1 MKDPSKLKLFKIWM
15 ISWRHNCKMF
25 YFNHIIKLKRSI
37 DLVSKLRQ
45 IETTIDEH
53 CFHNH
58 FLYGYRLF
66 FSKLFWLVDLF
77 SCSNSS
83 WLSHLKFIEIKEVF
97 SNKMFPFYPPP
108 LVWAEILTLLV
119 CQVLSKCWADYLSSG
134 FPFPF
139 VFVLSPSSCRQPYF
153 KQENFNSLFQKAK
166 INKNIMFNWL
176 IFALIS
182 DLGEWSYLFKSEKGE
197 KLTSIWILH
206 PLMRYSVEGPDRYRK
221 VHV

>member
-45 IETTIDEH
+45 TETTIDEH

-83 WLSHLKFIEIKEVF
+83 WLSHLKFIEIKQVF

-108 LVWAEILTLLV
+108 LPR
-119 CQVLSKCWADYLSSG
+119 LSRDSHLIGVPGTVKMLSR
-134 FPFPF
+134 
-139 VFVLSPSSCRQPYF
+139 LSFIRISISFRFCAL
-153 KQENFNSLFQKAK
+153 SLF
-166 INKNIMFNWL
+166 L
-176 IFALIS
+176 
-182 DLGEWSYLFKSEKGE
+182 
-197 KLTSIWILH
+197 
-206 PLMRYSVEGPDRYRK
+206 
-221 VHV
+221 

>member
-1 MKDPSKLKLFKIWM
+1 M

-83 WLSHLKFIEIKEVF
+83 WLSHLKFIEIKQVF

-108 LVWAEILTLLV
+108 SSERRFSPYWCARYCQNVEQIIFHQDFHFLSFLCSLPLLV
-119 CQVLSKCWADYLSSG
+119 G
-134 FPFPF
+134 
-139 VFVLSPSSCRQPYF
+139 
-153 KQENFNSLFQKAK
+153 N
-166 INKNIMFNWL
+166 
-176 IFALIS
+176 LIS
-182 DLGEWSYLFKSEKGE
+182 NKRI
-197 KLTSIWILH
+197 SI
-206 PLMRYSVEGPDRYRK
+206 PCFRK
-221 VHV
+221 QR